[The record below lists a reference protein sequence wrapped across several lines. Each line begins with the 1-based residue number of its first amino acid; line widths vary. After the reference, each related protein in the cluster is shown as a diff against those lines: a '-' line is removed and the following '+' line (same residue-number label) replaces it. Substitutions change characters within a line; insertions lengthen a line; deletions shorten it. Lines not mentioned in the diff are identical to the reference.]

1 MAIHLKGIS
10 EDSSIYCTNAAAATA
25 EATTTNSIHLIDPP
39 FSPPQFRGRGRGRGK
54 GELERSVRFGS
65 SYIPICTIES
75 GSSNSITLHY
85 TAHTPWWI
93 TLDLKSLWISFFGAE
108 LRCRPLK
115 KKQNR
120 TERGG
125 EQ

>member
-54 GELERSVRFGS
+54 GQLESSVRFGS
-65 SYIPICTIES
+65 VLLTSRYAPLRAAAATALHY
-75 GSSNSITLHY
+75 ITLH
-85 TAHTPWWI
+85 TP
-93 TLDLKSLWISFFGAE
+93 
-108 LRCRPLK
+108 P
-115 KKQNR
+115 
-120 TERGG
+120 GG
-125 EQ
+125 LHSI

>member
-54 GELERSVRFGS
+54 GELESSVRFGS

-75 GSSNSITLHY
+75 GAAAATALHYITLH
-85 TAHTPWWI
+85 TP
-93 TLDLKSLWISFFGAE
+93 
-108 LRCRPLK
+108 P
-115 KKQNR
+115 
-120 TERGG
+120 GG
-125 EQ
+125 LHSI